1 MKPIDVN
8 LSTYIDF
15 DVESNDKV
23 LKFKV
28 CNHVRISK
36 YKNIFAKGY
45 TPNCSEKTFPIKRVT
60 SAVPW
65 TYVISNLNGE
75 EVVGTFMKN
84 T

>member
-28 CNHVRISK
+28 CNHVRILK

-45 TPNCSEKTFPIKRVT
+45 TPNCSEKTFPIKRT
-60 SAVPW
+60 W
-65 TYVISNLNGE
+65 THVISNLNGE